1 MANRLKG
8 ASFVRATVMAAVFAV
23 PLLGAGAAQ
32 AAIAGAPHQATSNR
46 PDLVSATILTAVP
59 GSVDFCFDKTLA
71 SVNFVRHQA
80 VRGRRLPVG
89 ELVQLHEL
97 PARDDAAAAFGA
109 AG

>member
-1 MANRLKG
+1 
-8 ASFVRATVMAAVFAV
+8 MAAVFAV

-32 AAIAGAPHQATSNR
+32 AGIAGAPHQVTSNR

-71 SVNFVRHQA
+71 SVNVPPASPVARA
-80 VRGRRLPVG
+80 VRACRLPVR
-89 ELVQLHEL
+89 ELDQLHEL
-97 PARDDAAAAFGA
+97 RPRDDAAAAFGA